1 MSFFKMKLHFPI
13 LPMLCI
19 SIIIEKLINKVY
31 VFARTTTTKKKN
43 RLLKIVALLSVVNH
57 FQTIFLP
64 KRLPTF

>member
-31 VFARTTTTKKKN
+31 VFARITTTKKKN

-64 KRLPTF
+64 KRLPTC